1 MLCKDRHFLV
11 AFNWSTGTNWNWR
24 KQSPKLQDFNSWKRI
39 VNPLVSRPLVSQ
51 DEDLH
56 KEANDRIENLERHHS
71 NISKDDW
78 AMALRSL
85 ETGWSLRNACNVDCP
100 NIGLRENLQQTLI
113 FRGQNTLNTMLPVDF
128 PINQSSDSLDT
139 HRRLPRDWMPWI
151 CGSLGF
157 KALENPCWDLLGVN
171 QWQSRFGSTVSPHVF
186 SIWGC
191 FKIGGIP
198 QKSQFFD
205 GQS

>member
-1 MLCKDRHFLV
+1 MKLTQAKPQIAGFQLLKKDRE
-11 AFNWSTGTNWNWR
+11 
-24 KQSPKLQDFNSWKRI
+24 
-39 VNPLVSRPLVSQ
+39 PLVSRPLVSQ

-85 ETGWSLRNACNVDCP
+85 ETGWSLRNSCNVDCP

-113 FRGQNTLNTMLPVDF
+113 FRGQNTLSTMLPVDF

-139 HRRLPRDWMPWI
+139 HRRLPRD
-151 CGSLGF
+151 
-157 KALENPCWDLLGVN
+157 
-171 QWQSRFGSTVSPHVF
+171 
-186 SIWGC
+186 
-191 FKIGGIP
+191 
-198 QKSQFFD
+198 
-205 GQS
+205 

>member
-78 AMALRSL
+78 A
-85 ETGWSLRNACNVDCP
+85 
-100 NIGLRENLQQTLI
+100 IQQTLI